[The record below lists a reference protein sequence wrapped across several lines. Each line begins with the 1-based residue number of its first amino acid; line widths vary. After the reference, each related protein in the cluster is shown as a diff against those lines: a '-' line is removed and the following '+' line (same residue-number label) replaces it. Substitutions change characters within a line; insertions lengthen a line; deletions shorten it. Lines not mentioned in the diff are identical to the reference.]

1 MIFKSIKLTNFL
13 SNKKPIIQK
22 EKISQLLKSLIK
34 NNNPILSSMNRN
46 YKDSYTKQ
54 IIKDL
59 KKTDSVNLIGMGGSS
74 LGTKAI
80 YNFLKS
86 KKKFNFID
94 NISNYP
100 FQQKGKKNVNLIISK
115 SGNTLETISNA
126 NIIVDKRKKYFYNR
140 K

>member
-59 KKTDSVNLIGMGGSS
+59 KKTDSVNLKGMGGSS

-86 KKKFNFID
+86 KKKLNFID

-100 FQQKGKKNVNLIISK
+100 FQQKGKKNINLIISK

-126 NIIVDKRKKYFYNR
+126 NIIVD
-140 K
+140 